1 MDCFV
6 ANAPRN
12 DEETAEFVGYISS
25 QASQDQVREF
35 EPIDFV
41 ETIG

>member
-1 MDCFV
+1 MTRKHV
-6 ANAPRN
+6 NPWAP
-12 DEETAEFVGYISS
+12 F
-25 QASQDQVREF
+25 QDQVSEF